1 MLALLIAPTAAQEWT
16 VNDMRLGDLDALFYR
31 LVNTNPKTP
40 GKFSDGVAKA
50 LEFILN
56 APTIDAVPVVR
67 CKDCQWFAEVD
78 GKDSGKPCGYGQC
91 NQPLGMRRIIF
102 EDDFCSDGDRK
113 EKEEVINNES
123 GIIIN

>member
-67 CKDCQWFAEVD
+67 CKDCQWFLVVMGNAT
-78 GKDSGKPCGYGQC
+78 SPWA
-91 NQPLGMRRIIF
+91 
-102 EDDFCSDGDRK
+102 
-113 EKEEVINNES
+113 
-123 GIIIN
+123 